1 MSSSST
7 MRSTKMSMQRKKSC
21 KVCFDAGKP
30 ESESSTHN
38 VKDKQGKVVCPTLL
52 SVKCRFCSKN
62 GHTVKY
68 CEVLKAK
75 TRQDEANNNRMMGE
89 ANKRKVAFVADTK
102 PANMFARLCCES
114 DDDEEGEVRD
124 REEFP
129 KLNEN
134 ANKAS
139 ATATAKAQDSR
150 MTYAQTLSQTQTQT
164 QTQTIAPLPIPVL
177 VRATNAPV
185 KSQPKRWADYS
196 SDEEDS
202 DIEDIY
208 ELGVAGF

>member
-1 MSSSST
+1 MISSST
-7 MRSTKMSMQRKKSC
+7 MRSTKMSMQRNKSC

-38 VKDKQGKVVCPTLL
+38 VKDKQGNVVCPTLL

-75 TRQDEANNNRMMGE
+75 TRQDEANKNKMMGD

-102 PANMFARLCCES
+102 PANMFARLCCDS
-114 DDDEEGEVRD
+114 DDEEEEGELRD

-134 ANKAS
+134 ANKA
-139 ATATAKAQDSR
+139 TATAKAQDGM
-150 MTYAQTLSQTQTQT
+150 MTYAQTLSLTQTP
-164 QTQTIAPLPIPVL
+164 APLPIPVL

-196 SDEEDS
+196 SDEEDDS

-208 ELGVAGF
+208 EQEVAGF